1 MALRK
6 SISQDELRDK
16 QKQRGED
23 TSRHATVY
31 QPSRGGHYP
40 QQRDTRDKR

>member
-31 QPSRGGHYP
+31 QPSRGGWHKP
-40 QQRDTRDKR
+40 NQQKKR